1 MAHKGRDEHSMDFP
15 WTPASTP
22 TLSWPGNWTDTTS
35 SKTTTEAT
43 NPYFSAYQPAT
54 VSPQDLEL
62 TTQSTDGGLAIWMQE
77 ESASS
82 MVLEG
87 AEVWQGLSDDM
98 AGNLSTKKVQP
109 SMPPVA
115 NPGGPTTTW
124 VPNPKLAEHPE
135 APATITLAQ
144 ELAAQN
150 WTQVRTP
157 ATITLAQELA
167 AQNWTQVMTPATIT
181 LTQELAA
188 QNWTQ
193 VMTQPASQFH
203 NEHLKEPETCE
214 VSKRAND
221 HLKVQHQPNDAAR
234 AAVPEQPF
242 QHRCTTN
249 RLAGCA
255 QDYPIE
261 IDDPLLDAPARPVRK
276 RRMEGDA
283 ATKTTSAQQK
293 LRRCRSKASYPWFPG
308 LEEALAKPDTTKPV
322 GDTIER
328 INDWHRKDADARQRE
343 LEHVEQEIQ
352 RVHNRLRDL
361 YDERLY
367 LKDKEEKS
375 KTRSKALE
383 KISAN
388 RLR

>member
-1 MAHKGRDEHSMDFP
+1 MKCRKEQM
-15 WTPASTP
+15 
-22 TLSWPGNWTDTTS
+22 TTS
-35 SKTTTEAT
+35 RCST
-43 NPYFSAYQPAT
+43 S
-54 VSPQDLEL
+54 L
-62 TTQSTDGGLAIWMQE
+62 TTQHVQQSPNSHSSTAVPRTDLQDVHKVKRLHDGQ
-77 ESASS
+77 
-82 MVLEG
+82 
-87 AEVWQGLSDDM
+87 
-98 AGNLSTKKVQP
+98 
-109 SMPPVA
+109 
-115 NPGGPTTTW
+115 
-124 VPNPKLAEHPE
+124 
-135 APATITLAQ
+135 
-144 ELAAQN
+144 
-150 WTQVRTP
+150 
-157 ATITLAQELA
+157 
-167 AQNWTQVMTPATIT
+167 
-181 LTQELAA
+181 
-188 QNWTQ
+188 
-193 VMTQPASQFH
+193 
-203 NEHLKEPETCE
+203 
-214 VSKRAND
+214 
-221 HLKVQHQPNDAAR
+221 NDADMK
-234 AAVPEQPF
+234 
-242 QHRCTTN
+242 
-249 RLAGCA
+249 